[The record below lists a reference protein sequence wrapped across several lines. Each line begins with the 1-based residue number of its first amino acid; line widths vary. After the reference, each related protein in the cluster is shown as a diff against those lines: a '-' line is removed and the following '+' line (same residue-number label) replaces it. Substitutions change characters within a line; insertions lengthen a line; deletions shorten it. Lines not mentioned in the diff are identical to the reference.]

1 MPRSRPASRPCTATA
16 GFPSSRRVGERSS
29 WRKDVLKISSDE
41 LYGEL
46 WADDPSALEV
56 ELGRSLE
63 PRATTMLYDEFACLG
78 VGPENVV
85 LDAGARDAVHAIE
98 LVQRFGCRVIAVDP
112 VPLHLDRARERVAAA
127 GLEDRIDVV
136 QAGIESLPLED
147 ASIDYV
153 WCRDVLNHVELDRSL
168 REFARVLR
176 PGGSVLVY
184 QTFAE
189 QACEPEEARRL
200 FAATASAAQN
210 MSAQFFE
217 TTAREADFEIAGT
230 ERIQGEWR
238 ERMLED
244 GKWDVAADLLALSRL
259 NRRERLLVERHGGPR
274 VEAVRGDLLWGI
286 YQLLGKMCP
295 TTYVLRRPA

>member
-1 MPRSRPASRPCTATA
+1 
-16 GFPSSRRVGERSS
+16 
-29 WRKDVLKISSDE
+29 LKISSDE

-46 WADDPSALEV
+46 WAEDPSELEAA
-56 ELGRSLE
+56 LGRSLA
-63 PRATTMLYDEFACLG
+63 PRATTMLYDEFAGLG
-78 VGPENVV
+78 VGPENLV

-98 LVQRFGCRVIAVDP
+98 LVQRLGCRVIAVDP
-112 VPLHLDRARERVAAA
+112 VPLHFERARGRVATA
-127 GLEDRIDVV
+127 GLEDRIEVV

-147 ASIDYV
+147 ASVDYI

-176 PGGSVLVY
+176 PHGAVLVY

-189 QACEPEEARRL
+189 QACEPDEARRL
-200 FAATASAAQN
+200 FEATASVVQN
-210 MSAQFFE
+210 MSAPFFE
-217 TTAREADFEIAGT
+217 TTASEAGFEIVRT
-230 ERIQGEWR
+230 DRIQGEWR

-244 GKWDVAADLLALSRL
+244 GKWDVTADLLALSRL
-259 NRRERLLVERHGGPR
+259 NRRERDLVERHGRAR

-295 TTYVLRRPA
+295 TMYLLRHRA